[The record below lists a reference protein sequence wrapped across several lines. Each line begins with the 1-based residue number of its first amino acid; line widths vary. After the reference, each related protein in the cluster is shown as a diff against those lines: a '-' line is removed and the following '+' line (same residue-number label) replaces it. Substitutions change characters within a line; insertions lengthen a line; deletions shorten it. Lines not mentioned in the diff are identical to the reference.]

1 MPNYSTSAEIDAS
14 PEAVWAVLSDIEHMP
29 DWTPS
34 ITSVAIIDGPNPPD
48 VGTQV
53 RIEQPRLPLAVW
65 LIDEWDPP
73 RHFAWISEAPGVTTQ
88 AEHLVERLPDG
99 RSLVTLAITQTGG
112 LAWLLGRLVM
122 GRTREY
128 VDTELSSL
136 RARVTAEG

>member
-14 PEAVWAVLSDIEHMP
+14 PEAVWAVLSDVEHMP

-34 ITSVAIIDGPNPPD
+34 MTSVAIIDGPNPPD

-53 RIEQPRLPLAVW
+53 RIEQPKLPLAVW

-99 RSLVTLAITQTGG
+99 RSRVTLAITQTGG
-112 LAWLLGRLVM
+112 LAWLLGGLTK
-122 GRTREY
+122 GRTRQY
-128 VDTELSSL
+128 VDTELRSL
-136 RARVTAEG
+136 QARVATEG